1 MPVFKLLGKNIV
13 LQGAAGSGQHTKMC
27 NQIAIAA
34 NIMGVCESLVY
45 AEKAG
50 LNLEKVLS
58 CLLVGGG
65 ASWQMSAYAPR
76 ILQGDFQPGFYIKH
90 FVKDMSIA
98 IEEAESMGLETP
110 ALKLAK
116 SLYDRLVK
124 KGQEN
129 LGTQALYQLYAD

>member
-1 MPVFKLLGKNIV
+1 
-13 LQGAAGSGQHTKMC
+13 
-27 NQIAIAA
+27 
-34 NIMGVCESLVY
+34 MGVCESLAY

-50 LNLEKVLS
+50 LDLEKVLS
-58 CLLVGGG
+58 CLLAGGG

-90 FVKDMSIA
+90 FVKDMNIA
-98 IEEAESMGLETP
+98 IAEAESMGLETP

-129 LGTQALYQLYAD
+129 LGTQALYHLYAN